1 MISFEL
7 LRDDGILIVTPE
19 GPLQTSDFAAI
30 AREVDPFIE
39 ERGELTGLMIY
50 TETFRGWGDFGALV
64 SHMKFVRKHHR
75 KIARV
80 ATVTDSKV
88 LTIIPNIADH
98 FVAADVRHFDH
109 REKDAALAWLK
120 GSAA

>member
-1 MISFEL
+1 VISFEL
-7 LRDDGILIVTPE
+7 LRDDGVLIVSPT

-30 AREVDPFIE
+30 ANEVDPFIE
-39 ERGELTGLMIY
+39 ERGRLSGLMIY
-50 TETFRGWGDFGALV
+50 AESFPGWGDFGALI
-64 SHMKFVRKHHR
+64 SHMKFVREHHR

-80 ATVTDSKV
+80 AAVTDSKILSIV
-88 LTIIPNIADH
+88 PNIADH

-109 REKDAALAWLK
+109 SEKDAALAWLK

>member
-7 LRDDGILIVTPE
+7 LRDDGILIVEPE
-19 GPLQTSDFAAI
+19 GRLQTSDFAAI

-39 ERGELTGLMIY
+39 ERGGLAGLMIY
-50 TETFRGWGDFGALV
+50 AESFRGWGDFGAFV
-64 SHMKFVRKHHR
+64 SHMRFVRGHHR

-80 ATVTDSKV
+80 AAVTDSKFLSIV
-88 LTIIPNIADH
+88 PSIADH

-120 GSAA
+120 ESAA